1 MAFSATYTS
10 NTYTAGSGAT
20 RYVKLYVASTDNV
33 TGSGGG
39 TSKVTWKAYFGGKNS
54 STTTWI
60 NCLGIQVKINGTTV
74 LNRTESF
81 KTYVGDNA
89 TVAGSGTT
97 SAISHSSDGTK
108 SINVSVTAHIYS
120 SGQTSSISET
130 FVLRPNPVYSLS
142 MTPGANSTISVSRT
156 YSANGGN
163 TGSISAGSNILCKN
177 DTLKITFTPNANFQI
192 LTSTVNNNPFTSGNT
207 YTVSGNVAVAS
218 TTQALSSSVAV
229 ADANIGGSTTIT
241 VNKSNPE
248 YYHELYFSFPTEEE
262 EGNRITGYVNSD
274 GGYQNSA
281 VRISASVIGF
291 QIPST
296 FSSKLAS
303 RTYGTMSM
311 TCKTYSA
318 SSGGS
323 QIGDTRS
330 ATCRISVPQDVYAPD
345 VSGTVVDANPT
356 TVAATGD
363 SSKLVQL
370 CSQALCTITATAKE
384 GATIVTKTINGSTIQ
399 GSENTYIIP
408 ANRLDNKPIVFSAT
422 DSRGYTSTYTVTPT
436 IIPYGPVTINPFAF
450 RPSPTTGEVSAKFN
464 GVYYQLAG
472 QLSGGTSNTITVTYQ
487 YRPINEQAF
496 SNAITVSPGDIR
508 VLSTSSYASGTD
520 GNESIPLED
529 VDSSTTGFDYDKT
542 YEFKFNVSDRLGS
555 TASTSVY
562 VQRGK
567 PVFNWGENDFEFG
580 VPVNV
585 NGSISFADGFA
596 RDTLHNLSN
605 AIYFD
610 VEPGTGARTFDV
622 EGSNGV
628 YMIIGTTTGN
638 DSTDRA
644 ACVWLVGGDSS
655 PTASTQR
662 QFAIELKS
670 SSNVTVSVSYPTVS
684 ISHTYLYSAR
694 FVVLRLY

>member
-1 MAFSATYTS
+1 M
-10 NTYTAGSGAT
+10 
-20 RYVKLYVASTDNV
+20 
-33 TGSGGG
+33 
-39 TSKVTWKAYFGGKNS
+39 
-54 STTTWI
+54 I
-60 NCLGIQVKINGTTV
+60 
-74 LNRTESF
+74 
-81 KTYVGDNA
+81 
-89 TVAGSGTT
+89 
-97 SAISHSSDGTK
+97 
-108 SINVSVTAHIYS
+108 
-120 SGQTSSISET
+120 
-130 FVLRPNPVYSLS
+130 
-142 MTPGANSTISVSRT
+142 
-156 YSANGGN
+156 
-163 TGSISAGSNILCKN
+163 
-177 DTLKITFTPNANFQI
+177 
-192 LTSTVNNNPFTSGNT
+192 SGNT

-274 GGYQNSA
+274 GVYQSSA

-330 ATCRISVPQDVYAPD
+330 ATCRISVPQDIYAPD
-345 VSGTVVDANPT
+345 VSGTVVDANQT